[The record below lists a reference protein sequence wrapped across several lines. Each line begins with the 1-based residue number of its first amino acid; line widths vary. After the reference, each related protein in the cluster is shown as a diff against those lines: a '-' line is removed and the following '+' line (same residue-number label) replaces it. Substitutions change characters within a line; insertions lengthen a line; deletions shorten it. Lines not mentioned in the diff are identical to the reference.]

1 MGVTT
6 RAVAPVPQKFGED
19 AQWMN
24 ATRDTINTAFTGT
37 TTTAQRPPNPTI
49 GFHLFDTTIGQPIWC
64 KSLNPTVWV
73 NGAGTVV

>member
-1 MGVTT
+1 MGNVTT
-6 RAVAPVPQKFGED
+6 RAVPPVPAEPDLK
-19 AQWMN
+19 WMN
-24 ATRDTINTAFTGT
+24 GLRDTVNTAFNGQ
-37 TTTAQRPPNPTI
+37 TTTAQRPANPPI